1 MALLPNDARII
12 AEAVTA
18 ALKEAQRQSRIVLD
32 NTAPEV
38 DPKDVSKEIRDF
50 IESAKSSNASIQD
63 NFNKLTASLA
73 DKLDKSLEV
82 MEEDREKLNHQQ

>member
-63 NFNKLTASLA
+63 NFNKLTASEISMRNKKKPHSTL
-73 DKLDKSLEV
+73 
-82 MEEDREKLNHQQ
+82 

>member
-73 DKLDKSLEV
+73 DKLDKSL
-82 MEEDREKLNHQQ
+82 